1 MTPDEIA
8 AKISQRRRQVLVH
21 SIIYYRFDENIVPDH
36 KWMQWAQEL
45 VALQQEHPALAAQCP
60 LAKEF
65 EGWTGE
71 SGFQLPM
78 ADPYWVGRAQWLI
91 EVEKRKRRSQ

>member
-45 VALQQEHPALAAQCP
+45 VTLQQEHPALAAQCP

-78 ADPYWVGRAQWLI
+78 TDPYWVGRALWLI
-91 EVEKRKRRSQ
+91 EVEKRKRRIQ